1 MLHFCYERRTTK
13 KQKNSLLDVN
23 MKTGIYLLVLSE
35 ICVEISKAS
44 IKLKTP
50 QKEKEN
56 KFWEIN
62 NNVNIAEDWH
72 NHKNMSKPF
81 EKQGLEDFTLYNFTE
96 KTANFGFNLYRKIAM
111 THDNNVIISP
121 LSVSTLMTAYM
132 LAAKGETHRQIAK
145 GLNLHA
151 LKDTVDRHHL
161 PALFKQL
168 KDNITMN
175 DELLVQGTLSFIQKD
190 FRLKESFL
198 NLSKQYFDMEFL
210 RVDFQNFTQ
219 AKLVINQN
227 IKKRTKGK
235 IPELFEEL
243 DRHTKLL
250 LVDYIVFKGK
260 WVYPFN
266 SKFTE
271 METFHI
277 NKYRSVQVPMMFKS
291 DKVNS
296 TFDENLRCTVIKLPY
311 KGKAHMLIVIPEK
324 EGDYI
329 SLEDHLTTEVVEF
342 WLGNMKT
349 RPWSSHRSRICSRF
363 TGNPSQEESSASR
376 RIQLAGEEYNSRKT
390 VNKKDIA
397 NNSQMAK
404 ARARKEIQRRNP
416 SDMVQEQV
424 VQKAVIEVDE
434 EGTEATAASGSE
446 ITAFTVPPVIKVDR
460 PFLFMIFEETFK
472 TLLFIGRVVDPTEM

>member
-1 MLHFCYERRTTK
+1 
-13 KQKNSLLDVN
+13 
-23 MKTGIYLLVLSE
+23 MKTGIYLLLLSE
-35 ICVEISKAS
+35 ICVEISKAG
-44 IKLKTP
+44 IKPKTP
-50 QKEKEN
+50 KKEKEN
-56 KFWEIN
+56 NLLERN
-62 NNVNIAEDWH
+62 TNVSISEEWH
-72 NHKNMSKPF
+72 HHKNTSKPF
-81 EKQGLEDFTLYNFTE
+81 EERGLEEFTLYNFTE

-111 THDNNVIISP
+111 THDNNVIMSP
-121 LSVSTLMTAYM
+121 LSISALMTAYM
-132 LAAKGETHRQIAK
+132 LAAKGETHRQIVK

-151 LKDTVDRHHL
+151 LKDRVDRHHL

-168 KDNITMN
+168 KGNITMN
-175 DELLVQGTLSFIQKD
+175 EEPLLVQ
-190 FRLKESFL
+190 
-198 NLSKQYFDMEFL
+198 
-210 RVDFQNFTQ
+210 VDFQNFTQ

-227 IKKRTKGK
+227 INKRTKGK

-243 DRHTKLL
+243 DRHNKLL

-277 NKYRSVQVPMMFKS
+277 NKYRRVQVPMMFKS

-311 KGKAHMLIVIPEK
+311 KGKAHMLIAIPEK

-329 SLEDHLTTEVVEF
+329 SLEDHLSTELVES

-349 RPWSSHRSRICSRF
+349 RKADISFPKFKLEQKYKMKKLLHALGIKNLFTRMADLSHLTDQGYVAVS
-363 TGNPSQEESSASR
+363 
-376 RIQLAGEEYNSRKT
+376 
-390 VNKKDIA
+390 
-397 NNSQMAK
+397 
-404 ARARKEIQRRNP
+404 
-416 SDMVQEQV
+416 QV

-472 TLLFIGRVVDPTEM
+472 TLLFIGRVVDPTE

>member
-1 MLHFCYERRTTK
+1 
-13 KQKNSLLDVN
+13 
-23 MKTGIYLLVLSE
+23 MKTGIYLLLLSE
-35 ICVEISKAS
+35 ICVEISKAG
-44 IKLKTP
+44 IKPKTP
-50 QKEKEN
+50 KKEKEN
-56 KFWEIN
+56 NFLERNK
-62 NNVNIAEDWH
+62 NVNISAEWH
-72 NHKNMSKPF
+72 HQKNISKPF
-81 EKQGLEDFTLYNFTE
+81 EEQGLEEFTLYNFTE

-121 LSVSTLMTAYM
+121 LSVSALMTAYT
-132 LAAKGETHRQIAK
+132 LAAKGETHRQIVK
-145 GLNLHA
+145 SLNLYA
-151 LKDTVDRHHL
+151 LKDRVDRHHL

-175 DELLVQGTLSFIQKD
+175 EELLLVQ
-190 FRLKESFL
+190 
-198 NLSKQYFDMEFL
+198 
-210 RVDFQNFTQ
+210 VDFQNFTQ
-219 AKLVINQN
+219 AKFVINQN
-227 IKKRTKGK
+227 INKRTKGK

-243 DRHTKLL
+243 DHHNKLL

-271 METFHI
+271 TETFHI

-329 SLEDHLTTEVVEF
+329 SLEDHLTTELVES

-349 RPWSSHRSRICSRF
+349 RKVDISFPKFKLEQKYKMKKLLHALGIKNLFTRMADLSHLTDQGYVAVS
-363 TGNPSQEESSASR
+363 
-376 RIQLAGEEYNSRKT
+376 
-390 VNKKDIA
+390 
-397 NNSQMAK
+397 
-404 ARARKEIQRRNP
+404 
-416 SDMVQEQV
+416 QV

-434 EGTEATAASGSE
+434 EGTKATAATGSE

>member
-1 MLHFCYERRTTK
+1 MPCSYCNSSQHSLSPSGEK
-13 KQKNSLLDVN
+13 KSSLLEVN
-23 MKTGIYLLVLSE
+23 MKTGIYLLLLSE
-35 ICVEISKAS
+35 ICVGISKAG
-44 IKLKTP
+44 IKLKV
-50 QKEKEN
+50 QKKEKESNFLERN
-56 KFWEIN
+56 K
-62 NNVNIAEDWH
+62 NVSISEEWH
-72 NHKNMSKPF
+72 HHKNISKPF
-81 EKQGLEDFTLYNFTE
+81 KEQNLEEFTPYNFTE
-96 KTANFGFNLYRKIAM
+96 RTANFGFNLYRKIAM

-121 LSVSTLMTAYM
+121 LSVSALMTACM
-132 LAAKGETHRQIAK
+132 LAAKGETHRQIVK

-151 LKDTVDRHHL
+151 LKDRVDHHNL

-168 KDNITMN
+168 KDNITTN
-175 DELLVQGTLSFIQKD
+175 DELLLVQGTLSFIRKD

-198 NLSKQYFDMEFL
+198 NLSKQYFDMDFL
-210 RVDFQNFTQ
+210 RVDFQNFTE
-219 AKLVINQN
+219 AKFVINQN
-227 IKKRTKGK
+227 INKRTKGK

-243 DRHTKLL
+243 DRHNKLL
-250 LVDYIVFKGK
+250 LVDYIFFKGK

-291 DKVNS
+291 DKINS

-329 SLEDHLTTEVVEF
+329 SLEDHLTTDLVEA

-349 RPWSSHRSRICSRF
+349 RKVDISLPKFKLEQKYKLKKLLHGLGIKNLF
-363 TGNPSQEESSASR
+363 TRTADLGHLTDQGYVGVS
-376 RIQLAGEEYNSRKT
+376 
-390 VNKKDIA
+390 
-397 NNSQMAK
+397 
-404 ARARKEIQRRNP
+404 
-416 SDMVQEQV
+416 QV
-424 VQKAVIEVDE
+424 VQKAIIEVDE

-446 ITAFTVPPVIKVDR
+446 ITAFTMPPVIKVDR

>member
-1 MLHFCYERRTTK
+1 
-13 KQKNSLLDVN
+13 

-35 ICVEISKAS
+35 ICVEISKAG

-50 QKEKEN
+50 KKEKEN
-56 KFWEIN
+56 NFGERN
-62 NNVNIAEDWH
+62 NNVNIAEEWH
-72 NHKNMSKPF
+72 NHKNMSKSF
-81 EKQGLEDFTLYNFTE
+81 EEQGLEEFTLYNFTE

-132 LAAKGETHRQIAK
+132 LAAKGETHRQIVK

-151 LKDTVDRHHL
+151 LKDRVDRHNL

-175 DELLVQGTLSFIQKD
+175 DELLVQ
-190 FRLKESFL
+190 
-198 NLSKQYFDMEFL
+198 
-210 RVDFQNFTQ
+210 VDFQNFTQ

-266 SKFTE
+266 SRFTE

-296 TFDENLRCTVIKLPY
+296 AFDENLRCTVIKLPY

-329 SLEDHLTTEVVEF
+329 SLEDHLTTELVES

-349 RPWSSHRSRICSRF
+349 RKVDISFPKFKLEQKYKLKKLLHALGIKNLF
-363 TGNPSQEESSASR
+363 THTADLGHLTDQGYVAVS
-376 RIQLAGEEYNSRKT
+376 
-390 VNKKDIA
+390 
-397 NNSQMAK
+397 
-404 ARARKEIQRRNP
+404 
-416 SDMVQEQV
+416 QV

-434 EGTEATAASGSE
+434 EGTEAAAASGSE
-446 ITAFTVPPVIKVDR
+446 ITAFTVPPVVKVDR

-472 TLLFIGRVVDPTEM
+472 TLLFIGRVVDPTE

>member
-1 MLHFCYERRTTK
+1 MK
-13 KQKNSLLDVN
+13 IGISILL
-23 MKTGIYLLVLSE
+23 LSE
-35 ICVEISKAS
+35 ICFEFIKADIKPRFPKEEKESNLLERNNISISKEWYH
-44 IKLKTP
+44 
-50 QKEKEN
+50 QK
-56 KFWEIN
+56 
-62 NNVNIAEDWH
+62 NI
-72 NHKNMSKPF
+72 SKPF
-81 EKQGLEDFTLYNFTE
+81 EDQGFEDQGFEEFTLHNFTE

-121 LSVSTLMTAYM
+121 LSVSALMSVYM
-132 LAAKGETHRQIAK
+132 MAAKGETYRQIVK

-151 LKDTVDRHHL
+151 VKDRVDRQHL

-168 KDNITMN
+168 KGNITMN
-175 DELLVQGTLSFIQKD
+175 EEFLLVQ
-190 FRLKESFL
+190 
-198 NLSKQYFDMEFL
+198 
-210 RVDFQNFTQ
+210 VDFENLTQ
-219 AKLVINQN
+219 AKLFINQN
-227 IKKRTKGK
+227 INKTTKGK

-243 DRHTKLL
+243 DQHNKLV

-291 DKVNS
+291 DKINS
-296 TFDENLRCTVIKLPY
+296 TFDENLRCTVIKIPY
-311 KGKAHMLIVIPEK
+311 KGNAHMLIVIPEK

-329 SLEDHLTTEVVEF
+329 SIEDHLTTELVES

-349 RPWSSHRSRICSRF
+349 RKLDISFPKFKLEQKYKMKKLLQGLGIKKLFTCSADLSHL
-363 TGNPSQEESSASR
+363 TDH
-376 RIQLAGEEYNSRKT
+376 EYVAVS
-390 VNKKDIA
+390 
-397 NNSQMAK
+397 
-404 ARARKEIQRRNP
+404 
-416 SDMVQEQV
+416 QV

-434 EGTEATAASGSE
+434 EGTEAAVASGSE

>member
-1 MLHFCYERRTTK
+1 
-13 KQKNSLLDVN
+13 
-23 MKTGIYLLVLSE
+23 MKTGIYLLLLSE
-35 ICVEISKAS
+35 VCAEITKID
-44 IKLKTP
+44 IKPKKEFP
-50 QKEKEN
+50 KKEKEFN
-56 KFWEIN
+56 FLERKK
-62 NNVNIAEDWH
+62 NVSISEEWHHDTNIYKTSEDL
-72 NHKNMSKPF
+72 
-81 EKQGLEDFTLYNFTE
+81 GLEEFTLYNFTE

-111 THDNNVIISP
+111 THDNNIIISP
-121 LSVSTLMTAYM
+121 LSVSALMTAYT
-132 LAAKGETHRQIAK
+132 LAARGETLRQIVK
-145 GLNLHA
+145 SLTLQA
-151 LKDTVDRHHL
+151 LKDTVDCHHL

-175 DELLVQGTLSFIQKD
+175 EELLLVQGSLSFIQKE

-198 NLSKQYFDMEFL
+198 NVSKQYFDMEFL

-219 AKLVINQN
+219 AKFVINQN
-227 IKKRTKGK
+227 INKRTKGK

-243 DRHTKLL
+243 DRHNKLL

-324 EGDYI
+324 EGDYL
-329 SLEDHLTTEVVEF
+329 SLEDHLSTDLVET
-342 WLGNMKT
+342 WLANMKIRKVDISLPKFKLEQKYKMKKLLHALGIKNLFT
-349 RPWSSHRSRICSRF
+349 RTADLSHL
-363 TGNPSQEESSASR
+363 TDQE
-376 RIQLAGEEYNSRKT
+376 Y
-390 VNKKDIA
+390 IA
-397 NNSQMAK
+397 VS
-404 ARARKEIQRRNP
+404 
-416 SDMVQEQV
+416 QV

-434 EGTEATAASGSE
+434 EGTQATAASGSE
-446 ITAFTVPPVIKVDR
+446 ITAFTVPPVIKADR
-460 PFLFMIFEETFK
+460 PFLFMIFEETFR

>member
-1 MLHFCYERRTTK
+1 M
-13 KQKNSLLDVN
+13 NI
-23 MKTGIYLLVLSE
+23 GIYLLFLSE
-35 ICVEISKAS
+35 ICVEISKAG
-44 IKLKTP
+44 IKPKIPKKDRDTNFLEGNAT
-50 QKEKEN
+50 
-56 KFWEIN
+56 IN
-62 NNVNIAEDWH
+62 ISEEWH
-72 NHKNMSKPF
+72 HHKNTSKPF
-81 EKQGLEDFTLYNFTE
+81 EEGGLEEFTLYNFTE
-96 KTANFGFNLYRKIAM
+96 KTANFGFNIYRKIAM
-111 THDNNVIISP
+111 MHDNNVIISP
-121 LSVSTLMTAYM
+121 LSISALMTAYM
-132 LAAKGETHRQIAK
+132 LAAKGETYRQIVK
-145 GLNLHA
+145 GLNLHT
-151 LKDTVDRHHL
+151 LKDRADRQHL

-175 DELLVQGTLSFIQKD
+175 EDLLVQGTLSFIQKD
-190 FRLKESFL
+190 FRLKEPFL

-219 AKLVINQN
+219 AKFVINQN
-227 IKKRTKGK
+227 INKRTKGK

-243 DRHTKLL
+243 DHHNKLL

-277 NKYRSVQVPMMFKS
+277 NKYRSVQVPMMFKT
-291 DKVNS
+291 DKVNA

-329 SLEDHLTTEVVEF
+329 SLEDHLTTELVES
-342 WLGNMKT
+342 WLGNMKIRKLDISIPKFKLEQKYKMKKLLYSLGIKNLFT
-349 RPWSSHRSRICSRF
+349 RTADLSHLMDQGC
-363 TGNPSQEESSASR
+363 
-376 RIQLAGEEYNSRKT
+376 
-390 VNKKDIA
+390 IA
-397 NNSQMAK
+397 VS
-404 ARARKEIQRRNP
+404 
-416 SDMVQEQV
+416 QV

-446 ITAFTVPPVIKVDR
+446 IIAFTVPPVIKVNR

>member
-1 MLHFCYERRTTK
+1 M
-13 KQKNSLLDVN
+13 N
-23 MKTGIYLLVLSE
+23 TGIYLLLLSE
-35 ICVEISKAS
+35 ICVEISKAG
-44 IKLKTP
+44 IKPKTP
-50 QKEKEN
+50 KKDRETNFLEGN
-56 KFWEIN
+56 E
-62 NNVNIAEDWH
+62 NVNISEKWH
-72 NHKNMSKPF
+72 QHTNFSKPF
-81 EKQGLEDFTLYNFTE
+81 EKRSLEEFTLYNFTE
-96 KTANFGFNLYRKIAM
+96 RTANFGFNLYRKIAM

-121 LSVSTLMTAYM
+121 LSVSALMTAYLM
-132 LAAKGETHRQIAK
+132 AAKGETHRQIVK

-151 LKDTVDRHHL
+151 LKERVDHHHL

-168 KDNITMN
+168 KDNITTN
-175 DELLVQGTLSFIQKD
+175 EELLLVEGTLSFIQKD

-210 RVDFQNFTQ
+210 TVDFQNFTQ
-219 AKLVINQN
+219 TKSVINQN
-227 IKKRTKGK
+227 INKRTKGK

-243 DRHTKLL
+243 DRHNKLL

-260 WVYPFN
+260 WVYPFD

-311 KGKAHMLIVIPEK
+311 KGRAHMMIVIPEK

-329 SLEDHLTTEVVEF
+329 SLEDHLTTELVES
-342 WLGNMKT
+342 WLGNMKIRKVDISIPKFKLEQKYKMKKLLYGLGIKNLFT
-349 RPWSSHRSRICSRF
+349 RTADLSHL
-363 TGNPSQEESSASR
+363 TDQG
-376 RIQLAGEEYNSRKT
+376 Y
-390 VNKKDIA
+390 IA
-397 NNSQMAK
+397 VS
-404 ARARKEIQRRNP
+404 
-416 SDMVQEQV
+416 QV

-446 ITAFTVPPVIKVDR
+446 ITAFTVPPVIKVNR

-472 TLLFIGRVVDPTEM
+472 TLLFVGRVVDPTEM

>member
-1 MLHFCYERRTTK
+1 
-13 KQKNSLLDVN
+13 
-23 MKTGIYLLVLSE
+23 MKTGIYILLLSA
-35 ICVEISKAS
+35 ICVEISKAG
-44 IKLKTP
+44 IKPKIP
-50 QKEKEN
+50 KEKEN
-56 KFWEIN
+56 NFLERNKN
-62 NNVNIAEDWH
+62 ANISEEWH
-72 NHKNMSKPF
+72 QHKNISKPF
-81 EKQGLEDFTLYNFTE
+81 EEQDPEEFTLYNFTE

-132 LAAKGETHRQIAK
+132 LAAKGETHRQIVKA
-145 GLNLHA
+145 LNLHV
-151 LKDTVDRHHL
+151 LKDRTDRHNL
-161 PALFKQL
+161 AALFKQL
-168 KDNITMN
+168 KNNITMN
-175 DELLVQGTLSFIQKD
+175 EELLLVQ
-190 FRLKESFL
+190 
-198 NLSKQYFDMEFL
+198 
-210 RVDFQNFTQ
+210 VDFQNFTQ
-219 AKLVINQN
+219 AKFVINQN
-227 IKKRTKGK
+227 INKRTKGK

-243 DRHTKLL
+243 DRHNKLL
-250 LVDYIVFKGK
+250 LVDYIDFKGK

-271 METFHI
+271 KETFHI

-296 TFDENLRCTVIKLPY
+296 TFDDNLRCTVIKLPY

-324 EGDYI
+324 EGDYL
-329 SLEDHLTTEVVEF
+329 SLEDHLTTELVES

-349 RPWSSHRSRICSRF
+349 RVVDISFPKFKLEQKYKMKKLLHALGIKNLFTHMADLSHLTDQGYVAVS
-363 TGNPSQEESSASR
+363 
-376 RIQLAGEEYNSRKT
+376 
-390 VNKKDIA
+390 
-397 NNSQMAK
+397 
-404 ARARKEIQRRNP
+404 
-416 SDMVQEQV
+416 QV

>member
-1 MLHFCYERRTTK
+1 
-13 KQKNSLLDVN
+13 
-23 MKTGIYLLVLSE
+23 MKTGIYLLLLSE
-35 ICVEISKAS
+35 ICVESIEAS
-44 IKLKTP
+44 IKPKIP
-50 QKEKEN
+50 KKEKESNFLERN
-56 KFWEIN
+56 K
-62 NNVNIAEDWH
+62 NVSISEEWQH
-72 NHKNMSKPF
+72 HKNISKPF
-81 EKQGLEDFTLYNFTE
+81 EDRGLEEFSLYNFTE

-121 LSVSTLMTAYM
+121 LSVSALMTAYM
-132 LAAKGETHRQIAK
+132 LAAKGETHRQIVK
-145 GLNLHA
+145 SLNLHA
-151 LKDTVDRHHL
+151 LKNRVDRHHF

-168 KDNITMN
+168 KDNMTMN
-175 DELLVQGTLSFIQKD
+175 EELLLVQ
-190 FRLKESFL
+190 
-198 NLSKQYFDMEFL
+198 
-210 RVDFQNFTQ
+210 VDFQNFTQ
-219 AKLVINQN
+219 AKFVINHN
-227 IKKRTKGK
+227 INKRTKGK
-235 IPELFEEL
+235 IPKLFEEL
-243 DRHTKLL
+243 DRHNKLL

-329 SLEDHLTTEVVEF
+329 SLEDHLTTELVES

-349 RPWSSHRSRICSRF
+349 REVDISFPKFKLEQKYKMKKLLHALGIKNLFTCTANLSHLTDQGYVSVS
-363 TGNPSQEESSASR
+363 
-376 RIQLAGEEYNSRKT
+376 
-390 VNKKDIA
+390 
-397 NNSQMAK
+397 
-404 ARARKEIQRRNP
+404 
-416 SDMVQEQV
+416 QV

-460 PFLFMIFEETFK
+460 PFLFMIFEDTFK
-472 TLLFIGRVVDPTEM
+472 TLLFIGRVVDPTE

>member
-1 MLHFCYERRTTK
+1 
-13 KQKNSLLDVN
+13 
-23 MKTGIYLLVLSE
+23 MKTGIYMLLLGE
-35 ICVEISKAS
+35 ICVEVIKAGINSKIPKTKKENNFLETEKNVSISEEWNQHKNISK
-44 IKLKTP
+44 
-50 QKEKEN
+50 
-56 KFWEIN
+56 F
-62 NNVNIAEDWH
+62 
-72 NHKNMSKPF
+72 F
-81 EKQGLEDFTLYNFTE
+81 EEQGLEEFTLYNFTE

-121 LSVSTLMTAYM
+121 LSVSALMTACM
-132 LAAKGETHRQIAK
+132 MAAKGETRRQIVK

-151 LKDTVDRHHL
+151 LKDRVDHHHL

-175 DELLVQGTLSFIQKD
+175 DELLLVQGTLSFIEKD
-190 FRLKESFL
+190 FRFKESFL
-198 NLSKQYFDMEFL
+198 NNSKQYFDMEFL
-210 RVDFQNFTQ
+210 RVDFQNFTE
-219 AKLVINQN
+219 AKFVINQN
-227 IKKRTKGK
+227 INKKTKGK

-243 DRHTKLL
+243 DRHNKLL

-260 WVYPFN
+260 WVHPFN
-266 SKFTE
+266 SKFTKT
-271 METFHI
+271 ETFHI

-311 KGKAHMLIVIPEK
+311 KGKAHMLIAIPEK

-329 SLEDHLTTEVVEF
+329 SLEDHLTTELVES

-349 RPWSSHRSRICSRF
+349 RKVDIILPKFKLEQKYKMKKLLHALGIKKLFTHTADLSHL
-363 TGNPSQEESSASR
+363 TDQEYVAVS
-376 RIQLAGEEYNSRKT
+376 
-390 VNKKDIA
+390 
-397 NNSQMAK
+397 
-404 ARARKEIQRRNP
+404 
-416 SDMVQEQV
+416 QV